1 MTKMTAMTT
10 SNHGTFRQK
19 SPRKVAEIT
28 AIIARNL
35 DNFFKKL
42 RQ

>member
-28 AIIARNL
+28 ATSAGNHRN
-35 DNFFKKL
+35 F
-42 RQ
+42 